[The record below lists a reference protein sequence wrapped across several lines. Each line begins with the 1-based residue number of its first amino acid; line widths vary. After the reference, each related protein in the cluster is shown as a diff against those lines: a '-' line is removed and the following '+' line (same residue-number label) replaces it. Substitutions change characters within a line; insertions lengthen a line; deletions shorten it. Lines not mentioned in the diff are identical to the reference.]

1 MNQLTLS
8 NRLRQRTTKGVTI
21 RRKLDE
27 MKDESLK
34 YYIKTKAFEKYQQ
47 EPKPLQ
53 VEAVFNLARG
63 LNTFLLAGTGY
74 GKSRISE
81 MYFDMIPQS
90 QRPVVLV
97 LNPLDALGENQVLEK
112 NLAGYTAINLTK
124 MNFDANT
131 SADILTGYYN
141 FIYLS
146 PEIYL
151 NSKSFDH
158 IYFSPTFQNRLATI
172 VIDEAHVIF
181 IWGLVE
187 SSTSKTRTT
196 VHGKHE
202 DYACFRPGYGKI
214 GPHILFRNDKPLL
227 LLSATCRPVAVEAI
241 KKCLKLNDSALAM
254 LEGELTRPEIQII
267 RVDMDNSLAS
277 TLDLIKA
284 FPSAKDVPDEDM
296 VPTLIYSGSR
306 NRTLTAMEVFDLAR
320 ETPGAC
326 FVPRGKTIRRFHSCT
341 GDQDKKDVGEDGCS
355 HGEGDPANICQMI
368 GRCGRDGRQG
378 LAVMFVEKN
387 RRGGKNSIDQFQRG
401 AVQTDQDR
409 MDALAITPLCL
420 RVAFS
425 MDNLLGYIPLWH
437 DDPAYVREKE
447 RQESEGM
454 CRCLCSNCEPT
465 KSKTLVKNLVFANK
479 DNFDNILQDT
489 YQPTEARDL
498 THKYPPK
505 RVSLRKRKV
514 PEAERPIMEEFMAQ
528 LTMDLHKHY
537 DTTFGAGGPLG
548 SSDIFGAEEADAI
561 ATYMHHIRTP
571 GDIRGIIGGRKARVT
586 SAPACLSTNAP
597 RFTRHSG
604 VSNTTEIPVTISPV
618 VGPRPPSKTALEAA
632 AAAQRSLERKAQQER
647 TRIAKQNR
655 KDQLASFLKEGL
667 ESAQKDGVAAQHE
680 EGGT

>member
-187 SSTSKTRTT
+187 RSTSKTRAT
-196 VHGKHE
+196 VH
-202 DYACFRPGYGKI
+202 
-214 GPHILFRNDKPLL
+214 
-227 LLSATCRPVAVEAI
+227 
-241 KKCLKLNDSALAM
+241 
-254 LEGELTRPEIQII
+254 
-267 RVDMDNSLAS
+267 
-277 TLDLIKA
+277 
-284 FPSAKDVPDEDM
+284 
-296 VPTLIYSGSR
+296 
-306 NRTLTAMEVFDLAR
+306 
-320 ETPGAC
+320 
-326 FVPRGKTIRRFHSCT
+326 
-341 GDQDKKDVGEDGCS
+341 
-355 HGEGDPANICQMI
+355 
-368 GRCGRDGRQG
+368 
-378 LAVMFVEKN
+378 
-387 RRGGKNSIDQFQRG
+387 
-401 AVQTDQDR
+401 
-409 MDALAITPLCL
+409 
-420 RVAFS
+420 
-425 MDNLLGYIPLWH
+425 
-437 DDPAYVREKE
+437 
-447 RQESEGM
+447 
-454 CRCLCSNCEPT
+454 
-465 KSKTLVKNLVFANK
+465 
-479 DNFDNILQDT
+479 
-489 YQPTEARDL
+489 
-498 THKYPPK
+498 
-505 RVSLRKRKV
+505 
-514 PEAERPIMEEFMAQ
+514 
-528 LTMDLHKHY
+528 
-537 DTTFGAGGPLG
+537 
-548 SSDIFGAEEADAI
+548 
-561 ATYMHHIRTP
+561 
-571 GDIRGIIGGRKARVT
+571 
-586 SAPACLSTNAP
+586 
-597 RFTRHSG
+597 
-604 VSNTTEIPVTISPV
+604 
-618 VGPRPPSKTALEAA
+618 
-632 AAAQRSLERKAQQER
+632 
-647 TRIAKQNR
+647 
-655 KDQLASFLKEGL
+655 
-667 ESAQKDGVAAQHE
+667 
-680 EGGT
+680 

>member
-254 LEGELTRPEIQII
+254 LEGELTRPEIRII

-341 GDQDKKDVGEDGCS
+341 GDQDKKDVVEDFSSAKVPVISCTMALGLGQNWKRVRMVV
-355 HGEGDPANICQMI
+355 HMGRGDPANICQMI

-489 YQPTEARDL
+489 YQP
-498 THKYPPK
+498 
-505 RVSLRKRKV
+505 
-514 PEAERPIMEEFMAQ
+514 
-528 LTMDLHKHY
+528 
-537 DTTFGAGGPLG
+537 
-548 SSDIFGAEEADAI
+548 
-561 ATYMHHIRTP
+561 
-571 GDIRGIIGGRKARVT
+571 
-586 SAPACLSTNAP
+586 P
-597 RFTRHSG
+597 RR
-604 VSNTTEIPVTISPV
+604 EI
-618 VGPRPPSKTALEAA
+618 
-632 AAAQRSLERKAQQER
+632 
-647 TRIAKQNR
+647 
-655 KDQLASFLKEGL
+655 
-667 ESAQKDGVAAQHE
+667 
-680 EGGT
+680 